1 MSTFN
6 PDYPSAPSTGF
17 LQYTYQPEAQ
27 LDSRYYPGSLNPYNI
42 DPYGF
47 NAYGYNGQP
56 DSRRNIG
63 GNNAMNPVNPFAQ
76 FGQTQSPTSIP
87 ETAVQPY
94 SSYPPAT
101 PNGQQAMGL
110 NAMIDSRRNVTSTPA
125 TSTNPWA
132 QQQQNAFQAPTI
144 PSVPS
149 PVNTIPGGNQ
159 TSGWFDYGC
168 TPGYKIDTNM
178 LALYGNNPY
187 GFDRHQSWENYYTQE
202 RKLPMPT
209 IDWRAISEAQAPYN
223 NRPAMPQYP
232 VQQWPTAQVNWR
244 ESAEQIWSSPSL

>member
-87 ETAVQPY
+87 ETAVQPSY
-94 SSYPPAT
+94 SAATQQFNQMAPAGQPPFDPPYQT
-101 PNGQQAMGL
+101 
-110 NAMIDSRRNVTSTPA
+110 
-125 TSTNPWA
+125 
-132 QQQQNAFQAPTI
+132 
-144 PSVPS
+144 
-149 PVNTIPGGNQ
+149 VNTSPQPFNQ
-159 TSGWFDYGC
+159 
-168 TPGYKIDTNM
+168 PQQV
-178 LALYGNNPY
+178 
-187 GFDRHQSWENYYTQE
+187 H
-202 RKLPMPT
+202 
-209 IDWRAISEAQAPYN
+209 
-223 NRPAMPQYP
+223 RPIRTY
-232 VQQWPTAQVNWR
+232 
-244 ESAEQIWSSPSL
+244 